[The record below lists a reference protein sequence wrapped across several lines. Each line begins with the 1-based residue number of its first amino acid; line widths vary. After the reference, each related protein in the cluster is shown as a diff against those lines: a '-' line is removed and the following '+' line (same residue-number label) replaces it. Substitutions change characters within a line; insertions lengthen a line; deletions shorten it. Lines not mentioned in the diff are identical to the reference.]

1 MAFLRRRR
9 FISVV
14 GRKSAVPEGLWIKC
28 PACKKAVY
36 GTDVKD
42 HQEVCPQCNYHH
54 RLSVWQRIEWLLDPE
69 SFTETYPNLISADP
83 LGFTIKEVSYS
94 YAQKVVE
101 YQKKTGLKEAII
113 TGFGTIE
120 GERAA
125 FSFMDF
131 SFAGASMGSVVG
143 EKFCRAADDAIRER
157 VPLVSFATSGGARM
171 QEGTL
176 GLMQMAKTADAVRAL
191 NEAAIPYISVLTN
204 PTTGGVY
211 ASFASL
217 GDVVLAEPGAEIGF
231 AGKRLIEGALKV
243 KIPEGFQTSEYQFAN
258 GFVDDI
264 VPRTEMRPML
274 ARLLLYLKPQ

>member
-1 MAFLRRRR
+1 M
-9 FISVV
+9 V
-14 GRKSAVPEGLWIKC
+14 GRKSGVPEGLWLKC

-42 HQEVCPQCNYHH
+42 NHEVCPQCNYHH
-54 RLSVWQRIEWLLDPE
+54 RVTVWQRIEWLLDPD
-69 SFTETYPNLISADP
+69 SFTETHANLRSADP

-94 YAQKVVE
+94 YAEKVSG
-101 YQKKTGLKEAII
+101 YQKKTGLKEAIV
-113 TGFGTIE
+113 TGFGCIE

-125 FSFMDF
+125 LSFMDF

-157 VPLVSFATSGGARM
+157 APLISLATSGGARM

-217 GDVVLAEPGAEIGF
+217 GDIVLAEPGAEIGF

-243 KIPEGFQTSEYQFAN
+243 TIPEGFQTSEYQFDN
-258 GFVDDI
+258 GFVDVI
-264 VPRTEMRPML
+264 VARSEMRP
-274 ARLLLYLKPQ
+274 LLGKLLRYMTPK